1 MKSLPITAMACL
13 LTLSG
18 PAIADTLLEPLD
30 GRWTGSGWAQPAAD
44 ATREAIR
51 CKLVVT
57 LSASRDRAD
66 LRGKCATPGNRY
78 DMRGFFTRLSDGT
91 YKGQW
96 FNPRGEGAV
105 DLTGRRDGDRLVMDY
120 DGRHPDTKH
129 RIQGTMTWQIAPD
142 AIVLS
147 NSLTDVTE
155 GVSWETSA
163 MTFAR

>member
-1 MKSLPITAMACL
+1 MRSISVTAMACL
-13 LTLSG
+13 LALCQ
-18 PAIADTLLEPLD
+18 PAAADTLLEGLD

-44 ATREAIR
+44 AAKEAVR

-78 DMRGFFTRLSDGT
+78 DLRGFFKRQSDGS
-91 YKGQW
+91 YQGQW
-96 FNPRGEGAV
+96 SNPRGEGAV

-120 DGRHPDTKH
+120 DGRHPENKH
-129 RIQGTMTWQIAPD
+129 RIRGTMTWLIAPD
-142 AIVLS
+142 AVVLS
-147 NSLTDVTE
+147 NRLTDVTE
-155 GVSWETSA
+155 GVTWETSA